1 MARGADTHNAG
12 RDEKRKFPSQ
22 TPWNGERQSEPL
34 HEGPR
39 TMEAVRLNGDE
50 ERRRKILD
58 ALQKGQPYKNLAR
71 GILDSKGQYS
81 EQQVNSVVKHIYGID
96 FNQPHFIFKDKM
108 PGRMLDSTKWKRTD
122 VDHIVDGRSY
132 SYQAK
137 EPKMISHRTH
147 NIEKGTASNNIETSQ
162 QGTASNSCD
171 RGKQVITRPSKEKYG
186 FWPQFHEE
194 LSSSMPGFF
203 GNSEDIEDFLVGGKE
218 KFQEI
223 RRELGAHSGG
233 ISSGETHEKDIG
245 SFGETHEK
253 DVDGSVIS
261 SDHSPLHKRKLFT
274 LWDVDIYED
283 DFHNS
288 TQDVETSKRKSGS
301 AYEQDVN
308 HSD

>member
-12 RDEKRKFPSQ
+12 RDEKRKSPSQ

-34 HEGPR
+34 HEEPR

-81 EQQVNSVVKHIYGID
+81 EQQVNSVVKHLYGID

-132 SYQAK
+132 SYQAE

-245 SFGETHEK
+245 SLGETHEK

-308 HSD
+308 HSN

>member
-1 MARGADTHNAG
+1 
-12 RDEKRKFPSQ
+12 
-22 TPWNGERQSEPL
+22 
-34 HEGPR
+34 
-39 TMEAVRLNGDE
+39 
-50 ERRRKILD
+50 
-58 ALQKGQPYKNLAR
+58 
-71 GILDSKGQYS
+71 
-81 EQQVNSVVKHIYGID
+81 
-96 FNQPHFIFKDKM
+96 
-108 PGRMLDSTKWKRTD
+108 MLDSTKWKRTD

-132 SYQAK
+132 SYQAE

-203 GNSEDIEDFLVGGKE
+203 GNSEDIEYFLVGGKE

-233 ISSGETHEKDIG
+233 ISSGESHEKDIG

>member
-12 RDEKRKFPSQ
+12 RDEKRKSPSQ

-34 HEGPR
+34 HEEPR

-81 EQQVNSVVKHIYGID
+81 EQQVNSIVKNLYGID

-132 SYQAK
+132 PYQAE
-137 EPKMISHRTH
+137 EPKMISHRSH

-171 RGKQVITRPSKEKYG
+171 RGKQVITRLSKEKYG

-203 GNSEDIEDFLVGGKE
+203 GNIEDFLVGGKE

-233 ISSGETHEKDIG
+233 ISSGETHEKDIR
-245 SFGETHEK
+245 SFGEPHEK

-261 SDHSPLHKRKLFT
+261 SDHSPLHKRKLFA

-308 HSD
+308 HSN